1 MSEIEIDL
9 DFVKADKEC
18 IQCDHVN
25 DYVCFDHEEIQVR
38 DKFPDAKYRGL
49 GVWYREVDERE

>member
-1 MSEIEIDL
+1 MNENEIDL

-18 IQCDHVN
+18 TECDYIN

-38 DKFPDAKYRGL
+38 DKFSDAKYKGL
-49 GVWYREVDERE
+49 GVWYREVDE